1 MKDLAISL
9 GLSVIATVTA
19 YYIIREIEND
29 FWRTK
34 HYYGRAN
41 RAFKKSFNRQ
51 AA

>member
-1 MKDLAISL
+1 MKDLIISI
-9 GLSVIATVTA
+9 GISVTATVAA
-19 YYIIREIEND
+19 YFIVREIEND

-41 RAFKKSFNRQ
+41 RAFKKSFKKQ